1 MLPTL
6 LLALGAGLQAPAPAP
21 IPEALQGQELTALV
35 QTSASHFC
43 AENASLNPVVV
54 VIGLDGHGPVGT
66 LALAP
71 GARVVHPLP
80 RGAAQEHWFRVVSRG
95 PHTSPASARVSLP
108 EVASGTSASMFVV
121 PAADGRLAV
130 WRGASQPRR
139 VAAALH
145 VPGAPPADA
154 PVDLPP
160 VLGDKTLPPA

>member
-1 MLPTL
+1 
-6 LLALGAGLQAPAPAP
+6 
-21 IPEALQGQELTALV
+21 LQGQDLTALV

-43 AENASLNPVVV
+43 VENTSLNPVVV

-71 GARVVHPLP
+71 GARMVHPLP
-80 RGAAQEHWFRVVSRG
+80 RGAAQEHWFRLVARG
-95 PHTSPASARVSLP
+95 AQASLASARVGLP
-108 EVASGTSASMFVV
+108 EVAPGASASLFVV
-121 PAADGRLAV
+121 PSEDGHLAV
-130 WRGASQPRR
+130 WRGSSRPRR

>member
-1 MLPTL
+1 MLPSL

-21 IPEALQGQELTALV
+21 IPEPLQGHELTALV

-43 AENASLNPVVV
+43 AENTSLRPVVV
-54 VIGLDGHGPVGT
+54 VVGLDGHGPVGT

-80 RGAAQEHWFRVVSRG
+80 RGAAREHWFRVIARG
-95 PHTSPASARVSLP
+95 PQASIASARVDLP
-108 EVASGTSASMFVV
+108 EVAAGASACLFVV
-121 PAADGRLAV
+121 PAEEGRLAV
-130 WRGASQPRR
+130 WEGTPRPRR

-160 VLGDKTLPPA
+160 VLGDKSLPPA